1 MGVLTAV
8 RAVVSGGASGLGR
21 ATVERLVKSGGRV
34 VIMDLPS
41 SPGKKNLRAGGG
53 SAARAPRH
61 NKRNTDIF
69 YGILSYGLLCRPY
82 IAIAGADLAAKLG
95 PNVVFSPTDV
105 TNELQVNAALDLLE
119 KSFGYR

>member
-41 SPGKKNLRAGGG
+41 SPGKNLRAGGG
-53 SAARAPRH
+53 SAARAP
-61 NKRNTDIF
+61 
-69 YGILSYGLLCRPY
+69 
-82 IAIAGADLAAKLG
+82 
-95 PNVVFSPTDV
+95 
-105 TNELQVNAALDLLE
+105 
-119 KSFGYR
+119 